1 VNLHRDA
8 KFTKPLGKNGFGHSF
23 CFFIFNRRDECVFC
37 EGTSD
42 AQNVFVLAPKRSAW
56 MRMLGWSGI
65 SSGCN
70 DGGLSVDDYL
80 LWQVRQVFMYWR
92 MFE

>member
-1 VNLHRDA
+1 MALATVSVSLFSIA
-8 KFTKPLGKNGFGHSF
+8 VMS
-23 CFFIFNRRDECVFC
+23 VY
-37 EGTSD
+37 
-42 AQNVFVLAPKRSAW
+42 FVKAPVMHKMYLCWHLVASMGPKRSAW

-80 LWQVRQVFMYWR
+80 LWQLRQVFMYWR